1 MSSGEKLNILN
12 LDATQAKKFF
22 LEAKN
27 YCNLD
32 LPKYINFQEL
42 LEKISIKMG
51 NNTYL
56 QIKNDNPENYDDI
69 NYILFNNK
77 DGGYDWRPYQIINPV
92 MYISLVNVIT
102 KEENWNEILERFE
115 NIESNSYIKCESI
128 TIVESSENLL
138 NKKSSQILNWWD
150 KIEQT
155 SIKLALEYDYLFQT
169 DIVNCYAEIYT
180 HSIAWALH
188 TKIIAKQNRNP
199 NGLLGNIIDKHL
211 QNMSYGQTNGIPQGS
226 VLMDFIAEILLK
238 YADELITNHIIQEGI
253 PKENFYILRY
263 RDDYRIFVK
272 EVSVGREILKIITK
286 ELLGL
291 GLKLNINKTSYSNN
305 VILSSIKKD
314 KIEFLKNRK
323 EYNLQ
328 KRLML
333 LYEFSLNYPNS
344 GSISKEITK
353 IREKMEKRSD
363 FSKDNIEV
371 LISIVTEIIYKNP
384 RVYVEGNAIL
394 SYLFPQIEDESK
406 RKEIIKKVFNKLKRI
421 LNSGYFEIWFQR
433 ATLKENELNIEF
445 NENICKLVNNET
457 VELWNISWISTN
469 EIKNIFKRTKI
480 INQDEKDNM
489 PQKIAKEEIK
499 IFSKYGED

>member
-42 LEKISIKMG
+42 LEKISIEMG

-56 QIKNDNPENYDDI
+56 QIKKDNPENYDDI

-115 NIESNSYIKCESI
+115 NIELNSYIKCESI
-128 TIVESSENLL
+128 PIVESSENLL

-272 EVSVGREILKIITK
+272 EVSV
-286 ELLGL
+286 
-291 GLKLNINKTSYSNN
+291 
-305 VILSSIKKD
+305 
-314 KIEFLKNRK
+314 
-323 EYNLQ
+323 
-328 KRLML
+328 
-333 LYEFSLNYPNS
+333 
-344 GSISKEITK
+344 
-353 IREKMEKRSD
+353 
-363 FSKDNIEV
+363 
-371 LISIVTEIIYKNP
+371 
-384 RVYVEGNAIL
+384 
-394 SYLFPQIEDESK
+394 
-406 RKEIIKKVFNKLKRI
+406 
-421 LNSGYFEIWFQR
+421 
-433 ATLKENELNIEF
+433 
-445 NENICKLVNNET
+445 
-457 VELWNISWISTN
+457 
-469 EIKNIFKRTKI
+469 
-480 INQDEKDNM
+480 
-489 PQKIAKEEIK
+489 
-499 IFSKYGED
+499 

>member
-1 MSSGEKLNILN
+1 MSSGEKLNILS
-12 LDATQAKKFF
+12 LDANQAKKFF
-22 LEAKN
+22 LEVKN

-42 LEKISIKMG
+42 LEKISTEMG
-51 NNTYL
+51 NNTYM

-102 KEENWNEILERFE
+102 KEENWNEILNRFSD
-115 NIESNSYIKCESI
+115 IDRISYIKCESI
-128 TIVESSENLL
+128 PVVESSENLL

-150 KIEQT
+150 KIEQN

-169 DIVNCYAEIYT
+169 DIVNCYAEVYT

-188 TKIIAKQNRNP
+188 TKEVAKNNRRNY
-199 NGLLGNIIDKHL
+199 GFLGNIIDMHL

-238 YADELITNHIIQEGI
+238 YADELITNHIIQKGI
-253 PKENFYILRY
+253 SRDSFHILRY
-263 RDDYRIFVK
+263 RDDYRVFAKDI
-272 EVSVGREILKIITK
+272 SIGREILKIITK

-291 GLKLNINKTSYSNN
+291 GLKLNVSKTNYSNN

-314 KIEFLKNRK
+314 KIEFLKSQK
-323 EYNLQ
+323 TYNLQ

-344 GSISKEITK
+344 GSILKEITQVRKK
-353 IREKMEKRSD
+353 IEKKTN

-371 LISIVTEIIYKNP
+371 LISVVTEIIYRNP

-394 SYLFPQIEDESK
+394 SYLFPQIEDESR
-406 RKEIIKKVFNKLKRI
+406 RKEIITKVFNKLKKI

-433 ATLKENELNIEF
+433 ATLKENELNIVY
-445 NENICKLVNNET
+445 NENICKLVNSE
-457 VELWNISWISTN
+457 VIELWNISWISSN
-469 EIKNIFKRTKI
+469 KIKTIFKRTKI
-480 INQDEKDNM
+480 INQDAKDNM
-489 PQKIAKEEIK
+489 PQKIDKEEIK
-499 IFSKYGED
+499 IFDEYND

>member
-1 MSSGEKLNILN
+1 M
-12 LDATQAKKFF
+12 
-22 LEAKN
+22 
-27 YCNLD
+27 
-32 LPKYINFQEL
+32 
-42 LEKISIKMG
+42 
-51 NNTYL
+51 
-56 QIKNDNPENYDDI
+56 
-69 NYILFNNK
+69 
-77 DGGYDWRPYQIINPV
+77 
-92 MYISLVNVIT
+92 
-102 KEENWNEILERFE
+102 
-115 NIESNSYIKCESI
+115 
-128 TIVESSENLL
+128 
-138 NKKSSQILNWWD
+138 
-150 KIEQT
+150 
-155 SIKLALEYDYLFQT
+155 
-169 DIVNCYAEIYT
+169 
-180 HSIAWALH
+180 
-188 TKIIAKQNRNP
+188 
-199 NGLLGNIIDKHL
+199 
-211 QNMSYGQTNGIPQGS
+211 
-226 VLMDFIAEILLK
+226 
-238 YADELITNHIIQEGI
+238 
-253 PKENFYILRY
+253 
-263 RDDYRIFVK
+263 
-272 EVSVGREILKIITK
+272 
-286 ELLGL
+286 
-291 GLKLNINKTSYSNN
+291 KLNINKTSYSNN

>member
-128 TIVESSENLL
+128 PIVESSENLL

-314 KIEFLKNRK
+314 
-323 EYNLQ
+323 
-328 KRLML
+328 
-333 LYEFSLNYPNS
+333 
-344 GSISKEITK
+344 
-353 IREKMEKRSD
+353 
-363 FSKDNIEV
+363 NIEV